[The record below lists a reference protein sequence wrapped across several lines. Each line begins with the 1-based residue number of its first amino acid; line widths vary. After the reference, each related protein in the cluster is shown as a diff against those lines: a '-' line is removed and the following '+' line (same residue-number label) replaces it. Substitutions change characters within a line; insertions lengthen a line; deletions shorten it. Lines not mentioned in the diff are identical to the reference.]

1 MTSVGAH
8 GAGVVL
14 RKLKIMHLGHVRGLF
29 RGIRSS
35 AVVLRVSLFGL
46 CLLVLSGCSFEISPL
61 LNPPSSMKASSSEAE
76 TAARLISRYR
86 AAHGLGPVAVSAR
99 LNSAA
104 EHQARAVAATGILS
118 HGEFTSRM
126 AAYGIK
132 GYRAENLAAGS
143 DAVEDV
149 IARWKASSGHN
160 RNMLLPQVTMVG
172 LARVDTPGSGWG
184 RYWALVLSSEQ

>member
-1 MTSVGAH
+1 MLGSMLLANC
-8 GAGVVL
+8 AGD
-14 RKLKIMHLGHVRGLF
+14 
-29 RGIRSS
+29 
-35 AVVLRVSLFGL
+35 
-46 CLLVLSGCSFEISPL
+46 LSPAET
-61 LNPPSSMKASSSEAE
+61 SSMAATASLSDARS
-76 TAARLISRYR
+76 AAALISRYR
-86 AAHGLGPVAVSAR
+86 ADHGLGAVTVDTR
-99 LNSAA
+99 LNRAA

-143 DAVEDV
+143 ERVEEV
-149 IARWKASSGHN
+149 IARWKASPGHN
-160 RNMLLPQVTMVG
+160 QNMLLPQVTRIG